1 MTNRQGKTALFI
13 DGANLHATGKA
24 LGFDVDYKR
33 LLTAFERFGVI
44 LRAFYYTAVDDDPE
58 FCSIRPLLDW
68 LEYNGFAVV
77 TKPIKEFTYASGE
90 RKIKR
95 NVDVEIAVG
104 AMAIAK
110 HVDQIVLFSGDGDF
124 RVLVQSL
131 QRLGVR
137 VTVVSTVKGNVPMI
151 APELRRQA
159 DEFIDLKS
167 LEEKIARRAA

>member
-1 MTNRQGKTALFI
+1 MTSRQGKTALFI
-13 DGANLHATGKA
+13 DGANVHATGKA

-44 LRAFYYTAVDDDPE
+44 LRAFYYTTIDDPE

-110 HVDQIVLFSGDGDF
+110 HVDQIVLFSGDGDL
-124 RVLVQSL
+124 RVLVEAL

-137 VTVVSTVKGNVPMI
+137 VTVVSTVKGMI

-167 LEEKIARRAA
+167 LEEQIARRAA